1 MTAPQDAMA
10 ALSANGMQVVVLRM
24 ALFTKAGMIVGT
36 PGASFT
42 ITSAGALGPL
52 CFLVCNCDH
61 RSTPGNNF
69 RLLGWLSNNL
79 MSGEYHK
86 PVWQSWI
93 ISFPETTEPA
103 EIGRPFYQYTEIKL
117 R

>member
-1 MTAPQDAMA
+1 MA

-52 CFLVCNCDH
+52 RFPVCNCDH

-79 MSGEYHK
+79 MSGAYHK

-103 EIGRPFYQYTEIKL
+103 EIGCPFYQYTEVKL